1 VRFALRK
8 LGKSPGFTATA
19 VSTLALGIGA
29 NVVVFSVLY
38 GLVLRPLDV
47 PQPKNLFQVI
57 HGKHSWASQSYRDYV
72 DYRDRD
78 PSFSGMMAY
87 QTEFVGMTV
96 DASASRSW
104 GFATSGNYFDVL
116 SIEPVLGRFFHASDE
131 HGPASA
137 PFIVLSY
144 DFWQRQFDGKPNNV
158 YGLRWSGPFLAKMEC
173 AALSSH
179 LVIQSWKASSEYGF

>member
-1 VRFALRK
+1 MGWLMSVFARRKIYDDLSDEIEEHLPEKTDTLMAEGASREEAERVARREFGNVTRIKERSREPWRWSRAEILWADVRFALRK

-47 PQPKNLFQVI
+47 PQPKNLFQVT
-57 HGKHSWASQSYRDYV
+57 HEKWAVQSYRDYV

-87 QTEFVGMTV
+87 RR
-96 DASASRSW
+96 SA
-104 GFATSGNYFDVL
+104 L
-116 SIEPVLGRFFHASDE
+116 E
-131 HGPASA
+131 
-137 PFIVLSY
+137 
-144 DFWQRQFDGKPNNV
+144 
-158 YGLRWSGPFLAKMEC
+158 
-173 AALSSH
+173 
-179 LVIQSWKASSEYGF
+179 